1 MNDHSTAIPKS
12 VASDTVANNA
22 MVVSS
27 PPNAEVSLNVMK
39 PALAT
44 RISDL
49 LPMTS
54 QWKLGGLPTSITEPV
69 PVADESVKAGEFLLF
84 PERKAKA
91 KSIFATLKPG
101 RAFFATTTP
110 RLLDCSLAVQAIV
123 QQDGSVRITG
133 GTAVLSLGV
142 YAQEDLAAIAR
153 NQSLWTLALT
163 RAGYGVRPW
172 LFQPVN
178 LRDLQAALELPEGH
192 VIGAPRLSIDVGAGT
207 ATLIIDLTETG
218 VLVWKEALEQHTGNS
233 IPGLCRLTASYY
245 GQLPD
250 RVVAR
255 DFNMS
260 APLGKLLKQCGPD
273 RVRQFNPQQTVK
285 ANLIVAG
292 HDLLDRVVIT
302 MQPDFGQAPYT
313 QGFGR
318 DGGQVEMTIT
328 TQNLDAVTINWQAQ
342 VIWKT
347 PGWPVIPAAG
357 KFSTNDG
364 WATIIKP
371 DSWISRITVMALL
384 VDFQGKPVMA
394 DSTGGNYRIG
404 GALTLIAPWLKNGEV
419 TTNFDA
425 PNQMPVTVALPRL
438 PDSPCEGVTAT
449 FEAPNQMPVTPTL
462 PRLPD
467 SPCEDLTLTISA
479 KRDGK
484 ANIASRKLSS
494 KETSVLMMIYPDSRI
509 EIKTSQGVP
518 M

>member
-1 MNDHSTAIPKS
+1 MNDHSIAISKS
-12 VASDTVANNA
+12 VASGTIANNA

-27 PPNAEVSLNVMK
+27 PLSAEVSLNVMK

-69 PVADESVKAGEFLLF
+69 PVADESIKAGEFLLF

-123 QQDGSVRITG
+123 QQDGSVRIAG

-178 LRDLQAALELPEGH
+178 LRSLQAALELPEGH

-207 ATLIIDLTETG
+207 ATFIIDLTETG
-218 VLVWKEALEQHTGNS
+218 VLVWKEALEQHNGNS

-255 DFNMS
+255 DLNLS
-260 APLGKLLKQCGPD
+260 ASLGKLLTKCGSD
-273 RVRQFNPQQTVK
+273 RIRQFNPQQTVK
-285 ANLIVAG
+285 AGLMVAG
-292 HDLLDRVVIT
+292 HDLLDQVVVT

-313 QGFGR
+313 QSFGR
-318 DGGQVEMTIT
+318 DGGQVEMTIS
-328 TQNLDAVTINWQAQ
+328 TQNPDTVTIDWQAH

-357 KFSTNDG
+357 KFSASDG

-371 DSWISRITVMALL
+371 DSWINQVTVMALL
-384 VDFQGKPVMA
+384 VDSQGKPIA
-394 DSTGGNYRIG
+394 TDKTGSNYRIN
-404 GALTLIAPWLKNGEV
+404 GALTLATSWLQRGAM

-425 PNQMPVTVALPRL
+425 SNQMPVTAALPHL
-438 PDSPCEGVTAT
+438 PDHSDG
-449 FEAPNQMPVTPTL
+449 
-462 PRLPD
+462 
-467 SPCEDLTLTISA
+467 DLTLTISA
-479 KRDGK
+479 TRDGK
-484 ANIASRKLSS
+484 ADIKARRLLFTESS
-494 KETSVLMMIYPDSRI
+494 ILVLVYPDSRI
-509 EIKTSQGVP
+509 EIKASQDGLA
-518 M
+518 